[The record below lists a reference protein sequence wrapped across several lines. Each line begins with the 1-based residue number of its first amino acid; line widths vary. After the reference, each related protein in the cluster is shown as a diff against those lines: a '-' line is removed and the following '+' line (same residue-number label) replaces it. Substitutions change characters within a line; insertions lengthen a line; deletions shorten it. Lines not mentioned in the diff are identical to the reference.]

1 MNYLIKSG
9 IYILM
14 KGILNTICI
23 GAISFWFASCGAEVA
38 KEQIHDLPQFNE
50 VYYSTVLKALNEK
63 IENAPQNADV
73 YFKKGE
79 VLEKLNNADN
89 AIINYKKAIKLD
101 SLNPGYYKSLARLF
115 YKQDKLI
122 RAEENAVKALQLGDQ
137 TAELHQLLADV
148 YIKKGEFTIALNH
161 LNKAIETAPRNSFYA
176 FRKGKL
182 YLQLGDTVKAKD
194 FLLSNMHRITPGAEV
209 FGALAD
215 IYLAEK
221 NYQQAIAYLDSSL
234 EQVGSGRKAVLVKKA
249 EIFQKSG
256 NVSAAK
262 SLLKEQLKEDSANF
276 ALNFKLAELH
286 FGSNGYDSA
295 LYYLNNAVMLDS
307 KKKEA
312 FLLMGKV
319 YDRKRMYL
327 TAQDQYKNALL
338 IDTAYQQAR
347 IALVDLEKKLANIQ
361 RQKAQEVQVVRER
374 RSLPQL
380 ESIKPV
386 TQN

>member
-1 MNYLIKSG
+1 
-9 IYILM
+9 M
-14 KGILNTICI
+14 KGILNTIYA
-23 GAISFWFASCGAEVA
+23 GVISLWLASCGAEVA
-38 KEQIHDLPQFNE
+38 KEQIHELPEFNE
-50 VYYSTVLKALNEK
+50 VYYSTVLNALNEK

-79 VLEKLNNADN
+79 VLEKLNNPDN
-89 AIINYKKAIKLD
+89 AIINYKKAIRLD

-115 YKQDKLI
+115 YKQEKLI
-122 RAEENAVKALQLGDQ
+122 RAEENALRALQLGDQ
-137 TAELHQLLADV
+137 TADLHQLLADV
-148 YIKKGEFTIALNH
+148 YIKKAEFTIALNH
-161 LNKAIETAPRNSFYA
+161 LNKAIETAPRNSYYA

-182 YLQLGDTVKAKD
+182 YLQLGDTVKAKE
-194 FLLSNMHRITPGAEV
+194 FLISKMHNIAPGAEV
-209 FGALAD
+209 YGALAD

-234 EQVGSGRKAVLVKKA
+234 ELVGQGRKAILVKKA
-249 EIFQKSG
+249 EVFQKSG

-286 FGSNGYDSA
+286 FISSGYDSA
-295 LYYLNNAVMLDS
+295 LYYLNNSILLDS

-327 TAQDQYKNALL
+327 TAQDQFKNALL
-338 IDTAYQQAR
+338 IDSGYHQAR
-347 IALVDLEKKLANIQ
+347 VAIVDLERKLAYIQ
-361 RQKAQEVQVVRER
+361 RQKSQEAEVVRER
-374 RSLPQL
+374 KSLPQL

-386 TQN
+386 IQN